1 MKKIV
6 KRVVVYKGFVVKIY
20 RDYDNFMNDEF
31 KFSWEIIASS
41 EVAKRRMRR
50 IFNNKK
56 TPYLKIV
63 EFILD
68 EDIHTS
74 FSSAK
79 KQVDE
84 LFKFSINSIPL
95 EGY

>member
-1 MKKIV
+1 MKKLV
-6 KRVVVYKGFVVKIY
+6 KRAVIYKGFIINVY
-20 RDYDNFMNDEF
+20 RDDDNFIGDEY
-31 KFSWEIIASS
+31 KFSWEVIASS

-84 LFKFSINSIPL
+84 LFKFSINFIPL